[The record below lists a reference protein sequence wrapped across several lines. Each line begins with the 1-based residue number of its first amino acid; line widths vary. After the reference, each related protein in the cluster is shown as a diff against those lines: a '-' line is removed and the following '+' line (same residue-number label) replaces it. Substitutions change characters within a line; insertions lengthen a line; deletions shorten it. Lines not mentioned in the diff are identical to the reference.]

1 MGYFGLDLWK
11 QPRIDLSARCSG
23 GAWDIFCCHF
33 FFRDLS
39 FPCRVAAMALKLWA
53 SNFAMAFGS
62 SLREFGNE
70 ETESNTDL
78 SHRDLEGLAF
88 CRWIARR

>member
-1 MGYFGLDLWK
+1 
-11 QPRIDLSARCSG
+11 
-23 GAWDIFCCHF
+23 
-33 FFRDLS
+33 
-39 FPCRVAAMALKLWA
+39 MALKLWA